1 MELVRPEVTEVC
13 SGCNNENTIIWDCE
27 QDGYVA
33 YCPHCGEKMML
44 CDACRHADD
53 NPKMFCDWCTESG
66 CWRELAAKLK
76 SVMKVKAEYEKEQE
90 RKCYE

>member
-13 SGCNNENTIIWDCE
+13 SSCMNENTIIWDCE

-53 NPKMFCDWCTESG
+53 NPKMFCDWKNEDEG

-76 SVMKVKAEYEKEQE
+76 SVMKEKAEYEKKEHE
-90 RKCYE
+90 PWE